1 MNRVTFLI
9 DGFNLYHSV
18 KDAANQLGIRS
29 LKWLDISELCSSYVF
44 LFGKDAVIQ
53 DIYYFSA
60 LAKHLEQFDPGKVQR
75 HEDYISCLKSTGIK
89 VELAIFKRK
98 NIQCPYCHRNIVR
111 HEEKETDV
119 ALAVKLLELFK
130 LDLCDVVVLVTGDTD
145 IVPAIELAKKLYPDK
160 MIGCAFPFKRKNDEI
175 SHIVHLQ
182 FKISAKQY
190 LNNQFPDAVRLADGT
205 NIRKPQQ
212 W

>member
-1 MNRVTFLI
+1 MKRVTFLI

-18 KDAANQLGIRS
+18 KDAANQLGVRS
-29 LKWLDISELCSSYVF
+29 LKWLNISKLCSSYVY
-44 LFGKDAVIQ
+44 LFGKDAVLH

-60 LAKHLEQFDPGKVQR
+60 LAKHLMQYDPGKVKR
-75 HEDYISCLKSTGIK
+75 HEDYITCLNSTGIK

-98 NIQCPYCHRNIVR
+98 NIQCPYCDRNIVR

-119 ALAVKLLELFK
+119 ALAVKLLELLI

-145 IVPAIELAKKLYPDK
+145 IVPAIELAKRLYPEK

-175 SHIVHLQ
+175 SQKVHKQ

-190 LNNQFPDAVRLADGT
+190 QNFQFPNQVILANGT
-205 NIRKPQQ
+205 VINKPKN